1 MIPAALFAMLA
12 IIRTG
17 AIHAVVFGGFAPA
30 SLAQRIDASKPRV
43 IMTASCGI
51 EGAKKPAAYQPLI
64 EGAIQKSSFK
74 PSRVMIWQREQ
85 LKWDMSSN
93 TSRNADWRKL
103 VSEAKKM
110 GLKGK
115 VVPVKS
121 NDGLYIIYTSG
132 QSSRGDFIQQRDT
145 ALVYLRATIL
155 LKRCSPSDI
164 QELLNKRS

>member
-12 IIRTG
+12 ITRIG

-30 SLAQRIDASKPRV
+30 SLAQRIDASQPRV

-51 EGAKKPAAYQPLI
+51 EGAKKPAAYQPLV

-74 PSRVMIWQREQ
+74 PPRVMIWQREQ
-85 LKWDMSSN
+85 LKWDMSAN
-93 TSRNADWRKL
+93 TSKIADWRKL
-103 VSEAKKM
+103 VGEAKRT

-132 QSSRGDFIQQRDT
+132 QSSRHVFLLNRERAFIQPY
-145 ALVYLRATIL
+145 V
-155 LKRCSPSDI
+155 SP
-164 QELLNKRS
+164 